1 MRDLIVELPPHRA
14 GLWLLV
20 IAPLLEWQ
28 KQVRGNLSGLRY
40 PTELFAYGQLQGYV
54 SLRRRSKN
62 TLEYT
67 KHFGDPWITANFL
80 FRTISSHATANM
92 SATLKHEH
100 LGELKGKSVDGIAQ
114 FLGLKY
120 ASIKD
125 RLAAPELVEN
135 YGAGATDASKFGYV
149 GHGNLNINAD

>member
-1 MRDLIVELPPHRA
+1 
-14 GLWLLV
+14 
-20 IAPLLEWQ
+20 
-28 KQVRGNLSGLRY
+28 
-40 PTELFAYGQLQGYV
+40 
-54 SLRRRSKN
+54 
-62 TLEYT
+62 
-67 KHFGDPWITANFL
+67 
-80 FRTISSHATANM
+80 M
-92 SATLKHEH
+92 SATLKHQD
-100 LGELKGKSVDGIAQ
+100 LGELEGKTVDGAVQ